1 MSAGLLVR
9 AAQRQSATFDPGFAV
24 NDVSVVSFEL
34 PVGAYDDARRQAFFS
49 DVTAALGTLPAGA
62 IDAFGFASQEPSF
75 LRRGFHAFIRL
86 PGQTPPQAKPIM
98 FASVSPG
105 YFDVLRIPI
114 VTGRDFQP
122 ADATRPVALIN
133 EAMAREYWPNEN
145 PIGKTFVTSGGIN
158 GLIRPNDRSTVLE
171 VVGVIRNA
179 HTNGLYEVSP
189 TFYQP
194 LATSGARLVPKLLV
208 RTSGPMPTDDLARLV
223 QRIDPRVRTQ
233 TIALSAILQDR
244 MQETR
249 TGPMLAGVLGA
260 CALAL
265 ATVGMFGVF
274 AYAVRQRSREIGIR
288 MALGAQPAAVV
299 RLVLAG
305 HSRAVVGGLVAGL
318 VGGVAASTILRSRLH
333 GLSPFDPVSYLGV
346 AAILTVAGLAASYIP
361 ARRATRVD
369 PVVALREE

>member
-1 MSAGLLVR
+1 M
-9 AAQRQSATFDPGFAV
+9 
-24 NDVSVVSFEL
+24 
-34 PVGAYDDARRQAFFS
+34 
-49 DVTAALGTLPAGA
+49 TAALGTLAAGA
-62 IDAFGFASQEPSF
+62 IDAFGFASPEPSF

-305 HSRAVVGGLVAGL
+305 HSRAVVRRPRRRTGGRCRRLDDSAQPS
-318 VGGVAASTILRSRLH
+318 ARPQSLRSRLVPRRR
-333 GLSPFDPVSYLGV
+333 GDPHRRRPRGQLYPRPPRHARRSRRRLARGV
-346 AAILTVAGLAASYIP
+346 A
-361 ARRATRVD
+361 R
-369 PVVALREE
+369 LRGFGV